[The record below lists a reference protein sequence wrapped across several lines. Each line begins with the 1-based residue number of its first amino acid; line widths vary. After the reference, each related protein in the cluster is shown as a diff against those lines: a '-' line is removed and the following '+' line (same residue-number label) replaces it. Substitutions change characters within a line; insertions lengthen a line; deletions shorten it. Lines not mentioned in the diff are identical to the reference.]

1 MAELP
6 DGIAVVVGGS
16 GGIGGAICARLA
28 ELGTDVALTYRGNRE
43 AAEATAAHVRAAGR
57 NASVYQLDLTD
68 AAAVAALLDELAAE
82 HGNIHT
88 VVCATGADIAMR
100 YISQVTTEQWTAV
113 MHNDVDGFFHLV
125 KAALP
130 HLRTNGGGSIT
141 ALTSAGLERYVA
153 KDILSVAPK
162 AAITA
167 LLTGVAAEEG
177 RFGVRANTVA
187 LGVIDGGMFHRL
199 QGDGL
204 DERWVGAARANSA
217 LKRFGTPAEVAD
229 VVGFLASKRA
239 AYVTGQVIAMDG
251 GFSL

>member
-1 MAELP
+1 MAEFS

-16 GGIGGAICARLA
+16 GGIGSAICTRLA
-28 ELGTDVALTYRGNRE
+28 ELGANVALTYRGNRE
-43 AAEATAAHVRAAGR
+43 AAEAAAARVREAGR
-57 NASVYQLDLTD
+57 EAWVHQLDLTD
-68 AAAVAALLDELAAE
+68 ADAVAALFDGIAAE
-82 HGNIHT
+82 HGNVHT
-88 VVCATGADIAMR
+88 VVGATGADIAMR
-100 YISQVTTEQWTAV
+100 YISQVTTEQWTSV
-113 MHNDVDGFFHLV
+113 MHSDVDGFFYLV

-130 HLRTNGGGSIT
+130 HLRANGGGSIT

-204 DERWVGAARANSA
+204 DERWVEAAKNNSA
-217 LKRFGTPAEVAD
+217 LKRFGTPSEVAD
-229 VVGFLASKRA
+229 VVGFLASARA
-239 AYVTGQVIAMDG
+239 AYVTGQTIAMDG